1 MGRKSSAVVRIS
13 ATSRGFNRPAAARA
27 ERLPSVM
34 DTIDIQ
40 SLVIAKIDS
49 LDARRIEQLLLTVMS
64 RHLKWIKLFGAV
76 IGAVIGLLL
85 IALRAVSP
93 GL

>member
-1 MGRKSSAVVRIS
+1 MFAL
-13 ATSRGFNRPAAARA
+13 PAATATRLDGVLTRWTIGFLG

-40 SLVIAKIDS
+40 SLVIAKIDA
-49 LDARRIEQLLLTVMS
+49 LDARQVEQLLLTVMS

-76 IGAVIGLLL
+76 IGALIGLLL